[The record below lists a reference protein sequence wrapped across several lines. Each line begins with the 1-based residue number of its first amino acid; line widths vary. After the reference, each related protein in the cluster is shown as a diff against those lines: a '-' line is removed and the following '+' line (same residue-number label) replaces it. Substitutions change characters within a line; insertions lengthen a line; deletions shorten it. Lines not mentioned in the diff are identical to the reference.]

1 MTEEFALKNVD
12 GKWVPGYPSRK
23 AAIDAGLAEG
33 RTQLT
38 TAKVEHECPSYFARF
53 EARTV
58 LARMIS
64 GLEYGEEIGKLV
76 GGTPAIERL
85 RSVESAEI
93 ALGKE
98 EDKRKEFKLQ
108 VDLMNR
114 LQAAVNGW
122 LVENELQFERPK
134 FITYMSEELHVA
146 GPDLNIQFI

>member
-1 MTEEFALKNVD
+1 MTDEFALKNVD
-12 GKWVPGYPSRK
+12 GKWVPGYPTRK
-23 AAIDAGLAEG
+23 AAIEAGLAEG

-38 TAKVEHECPSYFARF
+38 TAKVEYECPSYFARF

-76 GGTPAIERL
+76 GGGPAIERL
-85 RSVESAEI
+85 KCVESAEV

-98 EDKRKEFKLQ
+98 EEERKEFKLQ

-114 LQAAVNGW
+114 LQAAVHGW
-122 LVENELQFERPK
+122 IVENDLQFERPK
-134 FITYMSEELHVA
+134 FIAYMSEELHVA
-146 GPDLNIQFI
+146 GPDLNIQLV